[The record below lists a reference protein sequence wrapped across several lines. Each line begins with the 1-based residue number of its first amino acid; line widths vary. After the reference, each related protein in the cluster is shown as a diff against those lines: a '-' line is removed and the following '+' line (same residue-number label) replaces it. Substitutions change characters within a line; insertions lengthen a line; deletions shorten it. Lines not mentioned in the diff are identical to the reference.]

1 MKNVKLNFY
10 FFGMKKNKI
19 HNAVF
24 IIVFQIFLLESCDNA
39 YRLDSRDRTIVDTT
53 ANSQIA
59 KITKNLADTALVN
72 HGKNVKKISD
82 SLVEFQLKAI
92 AEKLNFSK
100 QKK

>member
-10 FFGMKKNKI
+10 FFGIKKNKI
-19 HNAVF
+19 HNTLF
-24 IIVFQIFLLESCDNA
+24 IMMLCIFLLESCDNT
-39 YRLDSRDRTIVDTT
+39 YRLDSRDRVIVDTT
-53 ANSQIA
+53 ANAQIA
-59 KITKNLADTALVN
+59 KIDKIMKDSADLN
-72 HGKNVKKISD
+72 RGKNIKKIRD

>member
-10 FFGMKKNKI
+10 FLGIKKNKI
-19 HNAVF
+19 YNVLF
-24 IIVFQIFLLESCDNA
+24 ITVLQIFLLESCDNT
-39 YRLDSRDRTIVDTT
+39 YRLDSRDRVIVDTT
-53 ANSQIA
+53 ANSKIA
-59 KITKNLADTALVN
+59 QITKNLADTALVN
-72 HGKNVKKISD
+72 HDKNVKKISD